1 MEARQDT
8 LDLAD
13 AAIREA
19 AQQVKRDLEK
29 SGFRDN
35 RVPAIQVV
43 ELLERHA
50 LGIIESYRLKGR
62 PGFLR
67 AGADRDPTA
76 PPLF

>member
-1 MEARQDT
+1 VEARQDT

-19 AQQVKRDLEK
+19 ALQVKRDLEE
-29 SGFRDN
+29 SGWSDQ
-35 RVPAIQVV
+35 RVPAIQAL

-50 LGIIESYRLKGR
+50 LGIIEGYRWKAP

-67 AGADRDPTA
+67 AGAGRIS
-76 PPLF
+76 